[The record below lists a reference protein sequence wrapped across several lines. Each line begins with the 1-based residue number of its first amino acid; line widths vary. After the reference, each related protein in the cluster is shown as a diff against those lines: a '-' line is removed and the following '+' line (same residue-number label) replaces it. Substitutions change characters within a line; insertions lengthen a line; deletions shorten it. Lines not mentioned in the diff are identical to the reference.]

1 MQEKYIS
8 LPKDRATF
16 EEISDIGEVHQDEPA
31 DSSFTVHGGEI
42 AGVLS
47 FTNYPICLSCKKKVL
62 STTHDFGRC
71 SNCNSLQRLNKC
83 QIQISAKL
91 IISSGDTYLTLL
103 CFASNLTDIVEQETV
118 TEEALLTAPPFTLT
132 L

>member
-8 LPKDRATF
+8 LPKDGATF

-31 DSSFTVHGGEI
+31 DSSFTVHDGEI

-47 FTNYPICLSCKKKVL
+47 FTNYPISCKKVL

-71 SNCNSLQRLNKC
+71 SNCNSL
-83 QIQISAKL
+83 
-91 IISSGDTYLTLL
+91 
-103 CFASNLTDIVEQETV
+103 
-118 TEEALLTAPPFTLT
+118 
-132 L
+132 